1 MLEPQKEYKCILR
14 VFDNLKHSLIGS
26 RRLSW
31 LRRNSRE
38 GIFVALVSSLLPPL
52 EVAIVYHLP
61 PHHPIRSFLLCLTNP
76 LYILLPQSS
85 TSFLQYIR
93 DLSSAHIQT
102 ISASSLQPVHL
113 MYSFANPVYPGY
125 LQLSLLP
132 DTIPTVLVILN
143 HSLAALK
150 HVLHPPSH
158 PFFLPLL
165 FHIVPQS
172 SVFW

>member
-76 LYILLPQSS
+76 LYILLPLFLNLQHPFSS
-85 TSFLQYIR
+85 ISAIYHLHTSKPSQPRLSNLSIWCTHLLILYILVTSSSASFLIQSQLY
-93 DLSSAHIQT
+93 LSFLT
-102 ISASSLQPVHL
+102 TV
-113 MYSFANPVYPGY
+113 
-125 LQLSLLP
+125 LLP
-132 DTIPTVLVILN
+132 WNMSYTPPHILFSC
-143 HSLAALK
+143 HSY
-150 HVLHPPSH
+150 
-158 PFFLPLL
+158 FT
-165 FHIVPQS
+165 
-172 SVFW
+172 